1 MSYTELTSKE
11 QKTAA
16 FLNWVWI
23 IMILLAM
30 GGFFWRGVGNY
41 SIYAQGYDRSVA
53 VIGNATGNRSGPF
66 YLRIRMDS
74 ENFPGIS
81 SETIDRAKAKNLEKW
96 LQVSPRV
103 YDAIKA
109 GDYINVEYAEHKERL
124 YARYAD
130 NRMPDWMYFIFSLL
144 CFLLLRKTMGWE
156 FPMQYFGRRK
166 FP

>member
-1 MSYTELTSKE
+1 MNYTELTNKE
-11 QKTAA
+11 QKAMM

-30 GGFFWRGVGNY
+30 LAFFWRGVGNY

-81 SETIDRAKAKNLEKW
+81 SETIDRAKEENLEKW

-103 YDAIKA
+103 YDA
-109 GDYINVEYAEHKERL
+109 V
-124 YARYAD
+124 
-130 NRMPDWMYFIFSLL
+130 
-144 CFLLLRKTMGWE
+144 
-156 FPMQYFGRRK
+156 
-166 FP
+166 